1 MLGKQLELDIDEE
14 DAREIVGIEA
24 EELSTEEL
32 IELEEERRKE
42 RGRSYA

>member
-14 DAREIVGIEA
+14 DVREIVGIEA

-42 RGRSYA
+42 RGRSYG

>member
-14 DAREIVGIEA
+14 DVHEIVGIEA

-42 RGRSYA
+42 RGRSYG